1 MSDMKNNENGSRT
14 VCVYCGA
21 SGAVREEY
29 KTAARETG
37 MMLAQRGAK
46 VVYGGGHVGLMG
58 IVADAALVAG
68 GHVTGIIPRHIEERE
83 VSHTTLSELVVVDTM
98 HERKTMMVGRSDA
111 FLILPGGFGTMDEFF
126 EILTWRQLRLHA
138 KPVVL
143 ANIGG
148 FWDPLVRL
156 MEHQVAEGF
165 ARASDLSFI
174 TVASSVAQA
183 VDVLMAQPVGAR
195 TAETGLM

>member
-1 MSDMKNNENGSRT
+1 MGIKTNAHT
-14 VCVYCGA
+14 VCVYCGS

-29 KTAARETG
+29 KTAAKEAG
-37 MMLAQRGAK
+37 VLLATRGAS

-58 IVADAALVAG
+58 IVADAALSAG

-98 HERKTMMVGRSDA
+98 HERKTMMVERSDS

-126 EILTWRQLRLHA
+126 EIITWRQLKLHS

-143 ANIGG
+143 ANVGG
-148 FWDPLVRL
+148 FWDPLVAL
-156 MEHQVAEGF
+156 MQHQVREGF
-165 ARASDLSFI
+165 ARAGDLSSV
-174 TVASSVAQA
+174 TVASSVEAA
-183 VDVLMAQPVGAR
+183 VSALLAQPVSGAPVD
-195 TAETGLM
+195 TAHM

>member
-1 MSDMKNNENGSRT
+1 MSMNMKTDAHT
-14 VCVYCGA
+14 VCVYCGS

-29 KTAARETG
+29 KTAAKEAGTL
-37 MMLAQRGAK
+37 LARRGAN

-58 IVADAALVAG
+58 IVADAALAAG

-98 HERKTMMVGRSDA
+98 HVRKTMMVERSDA

-126 EILTWRQLRLHA
+126 EIITWRQLKLHS

-143 ANIGG
+143 ANVGG
-148 FWDPLVRL
+148 FWDPLVAL
-156 MEHQVAEGF
+156 MEHQVREGF
-165 ARASDLSFI
+165 ARAGDLSFV
-174 TVASSVAQA
+174 TVAGSVEQA
-183 VDVLMAQPVGAR
+183 VTATLAQPISSAPAD
-195 TAETGLM
+195 TAHM

>member
-1 MSDMKNNENGSRT
+1 MSTVKKGSRT
-14 VCVYCGA
+14 VCVYCGS
-21 SGAVREEY
+21 SGAVREDY
-29 KTAARETG
+29 KTAAREAG
-37 MMLAQRGAK
+37 QMLARRGAN

-68 GHVTGIIPRHIEERE
+68 AHVTGIIPRHIEERE

-98 HERKTMMVGRSDA
+98 HERKTMMVERSDA

-126 EILTWRQLRLHA
+126 EIITWRQLRLHT

-143 ANIGG
+143 ANVGG
-148 FWDPLVRL
+148 FWDPLIRL

-165 ARASDLSFI
+165 ARAADLSFV
-174 TVASSVAQA
+174 TVADSVDRA
-183 VDVLMAQPVGAR
+183 VDILMAQPVSDAPAD
-195 TAETGLM
+195 TKLM

>member
-1 MSDMKNNENGSRT
+1 MNMKKDTHT
-14 VCVYCGA
+14 VCVYCGS

-29 KTAARETG
+29 KTAAKEAG
-37 MMLAQRGAK
+37 ALLARRGAN

-58 IVADAALVAG
+58 IVADAALAAG

-98 HERKTMMVGRSDA
+98 HVRKTMMVERSDS

-126 EILTWRQLRLHA
+126 EIITWRQLKLHS

-143 ANIGG
+143 ANVGG
-148 FWDPLVRL
+148 FWDPLVAL
-156 MEHQVAEGF
+156 MEHQVREGF
-165 ARASDLSFI
+165 ARAGDLSFV
-174 TVASSVAQA
+174 TVAASVEQA
-183 VDVLMAQPVGAR
+183 VTAALAQPISSAPPD
-195 TAETGLM
+195 TAHM

>member
-1 MSDMKNNENGSRT
+1 MKTGAHT
-14 VCVYCGA
+14 VCVYCGS

-29 KTAARETG
+29 KTAAKDAG
-37 MMLAQRGAK
+37 ALLAARGAN

-58 IVADAALVAG
+58 IVADAALAAG

-98 HERKTMMVGRSDA
+98 HERKTLMVDRSDS

-126 EILTWRQLRLHA
+126 EIITWRQLKLHS

-148 FWDPLVRL
+148 FWDPLVAL
-156 MEHQVAEGF
+156 MQHQVREGF
-165 ARASDLSFI
+165 ARAGDLAFV
-174 TVASSVAQA
+174 TVAQDVEEA
-183 VDVLMAQPVGAR
+183 VTALLAQPVS
-195 TAETGLM
+195 TAPADTAHM